1 MRKVSVVMASYLGAY
16 PGRASNPEQK
26 FVRAVKSFL
35 TQTYE
40 NKELIIV
47 SDGCE
52 VTERLYQFNFSKFPH
67 IKFIKIE
74 KQPTY
79 SGDCRNAGLDLVE
92 GDIVTYLDN
101 DDIFGKK
108 HLEIIMEQF
117 DDDLE
122 FAYYDDY
129 LVTSADFKKLHKRYV
144 EPRYG
149 SIGTSSVSH
158 IKNDW
163 LRWTTGYGHDWIFVM
178 SAITNGMKWKKLKT
192 PPQYLVAH
200 WGGGDVKGDF

>member
-1 MRKVSVVMASYLGAY
+1 MASYLGDY

-35 TQTYE
+35 TQTYQ

-47 SDGCE
+47 ADGCD
-52 VTERLYQFNFSKFPH
+52 VTERFYEFNFKKYDNVKFV
-67 IKFIKIE
+67 KIE

-79 SGDCRNAGLDLVE
+79 SGECRNAGMELAD
-92 GDIVTYLDN
+92 GDIITYLDN
-101 DDIFGKK
+101 DDVFGKR

-117 DDDLE
+117 TDDVDLV
-122 FAYYDDY
+122 YYDDY
-129 LVTSADFKKLHKRYV
+129 LVTSSDFKKLHRRYV

-149 SIGTSSVSH
+149 SIGTSSISH
-158 IKNDW
+158 SNMDW

-178 SAITNGMKWKKLKT
+178 TAITRGLQFKKLKK

-200 WGGGDVKGDF
+200 WGGPSQRGDF